1 MADAA
6 KRHRTSTFGNVRK
19 LTSGRFQA
27 SYYHR
32 GERHVAPNTFL
43 SKADARAWLSVSQ
56 AQILGGEWREP
67 KASRITV
74 AELAEAWR
82 EANPRKRN
90 SSRARDASIIENH
103 ILPALGA
110 KVLDRV
116 TRHDIQSL
124 VDRWSLTHEAST
136 VGRQYSTL
144 RAMFSFAVDS
154 ERLGRSPCVRIRLP
168 QSKLVER
175 PQLSVAQLETLE
187 EELGPLHGVMMWTGP
202 VLTLRW
208 AEAAGLTASSIDT
221 GTGVVRITQQLARS
235 GTLEPLK
242 SATSLRTLSCADW
255 LLQDLAELAAR
266 CTKAD
271 TLLFNSPGGA
281 ALHYTN
287 WRRRVWNPACERA
300 GVPGLRFHDLRSL
313 AATTLI
319 AAGVDVKTAQSR
331 LGHSSSKVTLDLYA
345 RATVDADRQAA
356 VVVGELLRPS
366 RTNRARRPAGARS
379 LEPVTPLHQDEPGG
393 ASWNRTSDLSI
404 ISAAL

>member
-6 KRHRTSTFGNVRK
+6 RRRRTSTFGKVRR
-19 LTSGRFQA
+19 LPSGRFQA

-56 AQILGGEWREP
+56 AQILAGEWREP

-82 EANPRKRN
+82 EANPRKRE

-103 ILPALGA
+103 IFPTLGT
-110 KVLDRV
+110 KVLDRI
-116 TRHDIQSL
+116 TRHDVQSL
-124 VDRWSLTHEAST
+124 VDAWSVTHEAST

-175 PQLSVAQLETLE
+175 PQLSVVQLETLE

-208 AEAAGLTASSIDT
+208 AEAAGLTSTSIDMAA
-221 GTGVVRITQQLARS
+221 GVVRVNRQLARS
-235 GTLEPLK
+235 GALEPLK
-242 SATSLRTLSCADW
+242 SATSLRTLSCPDW
-255 LLQDLAELAAR
+255 LLQDLAGLAAR
-266 CTKAD
+266 CAD
-271 TLLFNSPGGA
+271 TNGLLFTSPGGA
-281 ALHYTN
+281 PLHYTN

-300 GVPGLRFHDLRSL
+300 SVSGLRFHDLRSL

-356 VVVGELLRPS
+356 VVVGELLLS
-366 RTNRARRPAGARS
+366 SFGTRTT
-379 LEPVTPLHQDEPGG
+379 L
-393 ASWNRTSDLSI
+393 
-404 ISAAL
+404 